1 MMNPVRAATGW
12 FAGRLLVFLAILAA
26 LVAMDAYRE
35 ESTLLGVMLKGLVPD
50 RELVQRLED
59 SRIQIEEFARDAEL
73 QVNQR
78 LRDAQSAGPARID
91 ALIESL
97 RTDIRVKEGRRRSS
111 TAKAIALMTGAGLE
125 EDLKNEVDIQLSR
138 AELEAL
144 KRIKGEFEALRT
156 ESRDAAVD
164 FEDKRRAHS
173 ADQRSLPAQ
182 EGRNHSLR
190 MGPSN
195 SSAAAGHRRERSACG
210 TDNSNAINSHASTTL
225 RARSSTQ
232 PGTDS
237 RRRGRALMRIP
248 SRCDWPALRY
258 WAHSM
263 NSLQPGSRRWRRRK
277 GRRRRLCSPFSTYS

>member
-26 LVAMDAYRE
+26 LVAMDVYRE

-50 RELVQRLED
+50 RELVQRLQD

-91 ALIESL
+91 PLIESL
-97 RTDIRVKEGRRRSS
+97 QADIRVKEGRRRSS

-144 KRIKGEFEALRT
+144 KRIKGEFEAST
-156 ESRDAAVD
+156 EIVMPRISKTNDGALQTNQPIVQA
-164 FEDKRRAHS
+164 
-173 ADQRSLPAQ
+173 
-182 EGRNHSLR
+182 RNHSLEWDHPIAVGCR
-190 MGPSN
+190 AP
-195 SSAAAGHRRERSACG
+195 ARTH
-210 TDNSNAINSHASTTL
+210 L
-225 RARSSTQ
+225 R
-232 PGTDS
+232 
-237 RRRGRALMRIP
+237 
-248 SRCDWPALRY
+248 
-258 WAHSM
+258 
-263 NSLQPGSRRWRRRK
+263 N
-277 GRRRRLCSPFSTYS
+277 